1 MTTQTPVRKVTA
13 KASATAKV
21 IRKAKPPKVGVT
33 KMGKPRRKMP
43 TKTERYLNLL
53 LQPLVECSSYK
64 PAFGQQG
71 DEGVTLDQFGVL
83 YGNDPLYRWI
93 GLDSP
98 LMYAAHKAAGGM
110 TSIYRQLGIG
120 CERLLRTIIQDQLQ
134 LTGEQVAWSYEY
146 DKGDG
151 KQASHTLDACIKT
164 NEIQDLVK
172 RAKFDAWVKAK
183 GLSIGLPTE
192 LANSLKGAAFEIR
205 QGYKSADSKRQN
217 ADLRFGLR
225 AYSDAS
231 LLPVI
236 TIVSTQASDTVC
248 RRYKD
253 ARLVVLRGHLSGAD
267 STFSFYKSVIGFDL
281 ANFFDANSATMRT
294 KFEGVIKQLLT
305 A

>member
-1 MTTQTPVRKVTA
+1 MATK
-13 KASATAKV
+13 KASTSIPIAGASKKFSQK
-21 IRKAKPPKVGVT
+21 ISKRKITNKKLGK
-33 KMGKPRRKMP
+33 KM
-43 TKTERYLNLL
+43 TQHYLNILL
-53 LQPLVECSSYK
+53 DPLLECSSYK

-71 DEGVTLDQFGVL
+71 DEGVSLEEFTVL
-83 YGNDPLYRWI
+83 YGSDPLYRWI

-120 CERLLRTIIQDQLQ
+120 CERLLRTIIQDELKLDQ
-134 LTGEQVAWSYEY
+134 EQAAWSYEY

-151 KQASHTLDACIKT
+151 KMGTHTLDACIRAGDISDLKRRKIF
-164 NEIQDLVK
+164 EEWLVK
-172 RAKFDAWVKAK
+172 KAAN
-183 GLSIGLPTE
+183 IGLPTS
-192 LANSLKGAAFEIR
+192 LASSLKGAAFEIR

-225 AYSDAS
+225 AYSDDS

-236 TIVSTQASDTVC
+236 AIVSTQASDTVC

-253 ARLVVLRGHLSGAD
+253 ARLVVLRGHLTGDD
-267 STFSFYKSVIGFDL
+267 STFGFYKNVVGFDL
-281 ANFFDANSATMRT
+281 AGFFQTNSKIMRT
-294 KFEGVIKQLLT
+294 RFEGVIQKLLT